1 MQVDLI
7 FFFPTVL
14 MAYNCTVKKFLKVS
28 TSFYMCIPF
37 QALEF
42 QVLYLEDRYVL
53 IASNRHDEPK
63 MNKSNMPGTD

>member
-1 MQVDLI
+1 MCLKTELAGVQVDLI

-14 MAYNCTVKKFLKVS
+14 MAYNCTMKKFLKVS
-28 TSFYMCIPF
+28 TSFYMFTPY

-53 IASNRHDEPK
+53 IV
-63 MNKSNMPGTD
+63 